1 MARRKGRKGRRKSPS
16 PSIAGVAVIV
26 NGAYQFGLTQAL
38 GALFNGAGPQ
48 VALKKIVDKNVGAN
62 AIITNTINTAIPAL
76 AVKMAR
82 RYVGPIQAGGIRVI

>member
-48 VALKKIVDKNVGAN
+48 VALQKVVNKNVGAS
-62 AIITNTINTAIPAL
+62 AIITNVINTAL

-82 RYVGPIQAGGIRVI
+82 KYVGPVQAGGIRVI